1 LAEGKDISEDDFPD
15 AKIKK
20 TIIVK
25 EIAKRK
31 VKKPY

>member
-20 TIIVK
+20 KIKGK